1 MRKADK
7 KQILRQKA
15 QGILFLL
22 SYFHFWNRK
31 WNNQAEILL
40 YNFQKTIV
48 LCSLFIIISY
58 MSNSLNKVQVIW
70 NLTAEPEVRE
80 TPNGQ
85 KVATFSVATNRRWKD
100 ASGVMQEDTE
110 FHNCV
115 AWRGLADIA
124 EQYMHK
130 WKKVYIE
137 GYLKTRSWDDTAGV
151 KRYKTEIVSENVIL
165 LSSASGQDGGSY
177 GSSAATTAT
186 ESVQYDEEKPRKA
199 KPKVEEDISIE
210 DIPF

>member
-1 MRKADK
+1 
-7 KQILRQKA
+7 
-15 QGILFLL
+15 
-22 SYFHFWNRK
+22 
-31 WNNQAEILL
+31 
-40 YNFQKTIV
+40 
-48 LCSLFIIISY
+48 
-58 MSNSLNKVQVIW
+58 MSNSLNKVQVIG

-85 KVATFSVATNRRWKD
+85 KVATFSVATNRKWKD
-100 ASGVMQEDTE
+100 ASGMLQEDTE

-130 WKKVYIE
+130 GKKVYVE

-151 KRYKTEIVSENVIL
+151 KRYKTEIVAENVIL
-165 LSSASGQDGGSY
+165 LSAAGGRDEGSSY
-177 GSSAATTAT
+177 GTT
-186 ESVQYDEEKPRKA
+186 ESAPMEEEKPRKA

>member
-1 MRKADK
+1 
-7 KQILRQKA
+7 
-15 QGILFLL
+15 
-22 SYFHFWNRK
+22 
-31 WNNQAEILL
+31 
-40 YNFQKTIV
+40 
-48 LCSLFIIISY
+48 
-58 MSNSLNKVQVIW
+58 MSNSLNKVQIIG

-85 KVATFSVATNRRWKD
+85 KVATFSVATNRKWKD
-100 ASGVMQEDTE
+100 ASGMLQEDTE

-130 WKKVYIE
+130 GKKVYVE

-151 KRYKTEIVSENVIL
+151 KRYKTEIVADNVIL
-165 LSSASGQDGGSY
+165 LSAAGGGSESGNSY
-177 GSSAATTAT
+177 SQVDSAPADATPKKTRA
-186 ESVQYDEEKPRKA
+186 
-199 KPKVEEDISIE
+199 KVEEEISIE

>member
-1 MRKADK
+1 
-7 KQILRQKA
+7 
-15 QGILFLL
+15 
-22 SYFHFWNRK
+22 
-31 WNNQAEILL
+31 
-40 YNFQKTIV
+40 
-48 LCSLFIIISY
+48 
-58 MSNSLNKVQVIW
+58 MSNSLNKVQIIG

-85 KVATFSVATNRRWKD
+85 KVATFSVATNRKWKD
-100 ASGVMQEDTE
+100 ASGWLQEDTE

-115 AWRGLADIA
+115 AWRGLADVA

-130 WKKVYIE
+130 GKKVYVE

-165 LSSASGQDGGSY
+165 LSPAGGRD
-177 GSSAATTAT
+177 
-186 ESVQYDEEKPRKA
+186 ESVPAYSSMDSVPQESD
-199 KPKVEEDISIE
+199 KPKKARPKPEEDISIE

>member
-1 MRKADK
+1 
-7 KQILRQKA
+7 
-15 QGILFLL
+15 
-22 SYFHFWNRK
+22 
-31 WNNQAEILL
+31 
-40 YNFQKTIV
+40 
-48 LCSLFIIISY
+48 
-58 MSNSLNKVQVIW
+58 MSNSLNKVQLIG

-85 KVATFSVATNRRWKD
+85 KVATFSLATNRKWKD
-100 ASGVMQEDTE
+100 ASGMLQEDTE

-137 GYLKTRSWDDTAGV
+137 WYLKTRNWEDTAWV
-151 KRYKTEIVSENVIL
+151 KRYKTEIVSDNVIL
-165 LSSASGQDGGSY
+165 LSASGAAEWSY
-177 GSSAATTAT
+177 SAPSVSMDEAPE
-186 ESVQYDEEKPRKA
+186 ESRVKKSR
-199 KPKVEEDISIE
+199 PKVEEEISIE

>member
-1 MRKADK
+1 
-7 KQILRQKA
+7 
-15 QGILFLL
+15 
-22 SYFHFWNRK
+22 
-31 WNNQAEILL
+31 
-40 YNFQKTIV
+40 
-48 LCSLFIIISY
+48 

-85 KVATFSVATNRRWKD
+85 KVATFSVATNRKWKD
-100 ASGVMQEDTE
+100 ASGVLQEDTE

-130 WKKVYIE
+130 GKKVYVE

-151 KRYKTEIVSENVIL
+151 KRYKTEIVAENVIL
-165 LSSASGQDGGSY
+165 LSSPGWRDEHGSGY
-177 GSSAATTAT
+177 AATADSAPQ
-186 ESVQYDEEKPRKA
+186 EVEKSHKA
-199 KPKVEEDISIE
+199 RPKPEEDITIE

>member
-1 MRKADK
+1 
-7 KQILRQKA
+7 
-15 QGILFLL
+15 
-22 SYFHFWNRK
+22 
-31 WNNQAEILL
+31 
-40 YNFQKTIV
+40 
-48 LCSLFIIISY
+48 
-58 MSNSLNKVQVIW
+58 MSNSLNKVQVIG
-70 NLTAEPEVRE
+70 NLTAEPEIRE

-85 KVATFSVATNRRWKD
+85 KVATFSVATNRKWKD
-100 ASGVMQEDTE
+100 ASGVLQEDTE

-130 WKKVYIE
+130 GKKVYVE

-165 LSSASGQDGGSY
+165 LSSPGWRDEGNSY
-177 GSSAATTAT
+177 SSSV
-186 ESVQYDEEKPRKA
+186 ESAPMEVEKSHKA
-199 KPKVEEDISIE
+199 RPKPEEDITIE